1 MLGNMI
7 NAGAI
12 LFGSLAGLLLG
23 KNLKSCYQEAAIGA
37 ASLALLLL
45 GLQMGLKAHNFIIL
59 IVSLTLGS
67 LLGQWMNI
75 EGIMERFGLW
85 VESKLSSRGEGFNQ
99 GFVYASLLFCIGPMG
114 IMGSIQSG
122 LAGDH
127 SILITKAVID
137 GIFAVVLS
145 VTVGWGVIGSA
156 LSVLIY
162 QGAIVLSAQW
172 VQQYFTD
179 QIITE
184 MTATGG
190 MLIVAIALNLLE
202 IKKYKTANMLPALLL
217 AGLLAAF
224 WKS

>member
-1 MLGNMI
+1 MFGNMI
-7 NAGAI
+7 NVGAI
-12 LFGSLAGLLLG
+12 FFGSLAGLLLG
-23 KNLKSCYQEAAIGA
+23 KNLKSAYQEAAMGA

-45 GLQMGLKAHNFIIL
+45 GLQMGLKAQNFLIMIL
-59 IVSLTLGS
+59 SLTLGS
-67 LLGQWMNI
+67 LLGQWMDI
-75 EGIMERFGLW
+75 EGKMDAFGLW
-85 VESKLSSRGEGFNQ
+85 VESKLSSRGQGFNK

-156 LSVLIY
+156 ASVLLY
-162 QGAIVLSAQW
+162 QGAIVLGAQW
-172 VQQYFTD
+172 VQQFFSE
-179 QIITE
+179 IIVTE

-202 IKKYKTANMLPALLL
+202 IKKYKTANMLPSLLI

-224 WKS
+224 WK

>member
-1 MLGNMI
+1 MLGNLI
-7 NAGAI
+7 NGGAI
-12 LFGSLAGLLLG
+12 FLGSLAGLLLG
-23 KNLKSCYQEAAIGA
+23 KNLKSAYQEAAIGA

-45 GLQMGLKAHNFIIL
+45 GLQMGLQADNFIIM

-67 LLGQWMNI
+67 LLGHWLDI
-75 EGIMERFGLW
+75 EGWMDRFGLW
-85 VESKLSSRGEGFNQ
+85 VESRLSTRGEGFNR

-145 VTVGWGVIGSA
+145 VTIGWGVIASS
-156 LSVLIY
+156 LSVLAY

-172 VQQYFTD
+172 VQQYFTES
-179 QIITE
+179 IITE

-217 AGLLAAF
+217 AGLMAAF
-224 WKS
+224 WKA

>member
-1 MLGNMI
+1 MFGNMI
-7 NAGAI
+7 NVGAI
-12 LFGSLAGLLLG
+12 FFGSLAGLMLG
-23 KNLKSCYQEAAIGA
+23 KNLKSAYQEAAMGA

-45 GLQMGLKAHNFIIL
+45 GLQMGLKAQNIL
-59 IVSLTLGS
+59 IMILSLTLGS
-67 LLGQWMNI
+67 LLGQWMDI
-75 EGIMERFGLW
+75 EGKMDAFGLW
-85 VESKLSSRGEGFNQ
+85 VESKLSSRGQGFNK

-156 LSVLIY
+156 ASVLLY
-162 QGAIVLSAQW
+162 QGAIVLGAQW
-172 VQQYFTD
+172 VQQFFSE
-179 QIITE
+179 IIVTE

-202 IKKYKTANMLPALLL
+202 IKKYKTANMLPSLLI

-224 WKS
+224 WK